1 MVVNP
6 AMSMNC
12 LAILKFHDSAKRS
25 RFKCFIERFKLAVC
39 CPRCRACINPYLG
52 IEVDD
57 VLEIS
62 EQTEI

>member
-1 MVVNP
+1 MGLR
-6 AMSMNC
+6 ASDRTGGGMSQNIVY
-12 LAILKFHDSAKRS
+12 A
-25 RFKCFIERFKLAVC
+25 
-39 CPRCRACINPYLG
+39 G